1 MPGAAGRGSREFV
14 TLRVVS
20 RLTGKRALMEQLL
33 ADDVRYIFGNPG
45 TTEQGFMDLVQDYPQ
60 IQFMLAL
67 HEGVAVS
74 MADAYARLT
83 RRPAFVEV
91 HITPGLGNAMGMI
104 HNARI
109 GKTPMVIYAGQSP
122 SQVLLQEPHLSGPLV
137 DIARPICKWA
147 AQIEHA
153 HDVPRALRRAFK
165 IAAEP
170 PQGPVFLSLP
180 MDVLD
185 AEAEMDIAPTTYTR
199 WRARP
204 DAGGLIEVADLLT
217 RAERPMIM
225 LGDSISMADAQAEV
239 ARVAELL
246 GAPMFECYA
255 SEYNVAATHPLNL
268 GSVDFVSPRAIT
280 STLADCDVLFVVG
293 APLFQLIFPDPQRPV
308 IGPKTRVVQLD
319 AFNHELGK
327 NVRPDISLLGDPRA
341 GLQELA
347 VLIEER
353 QSGAARDTA
362 EARRESAEERVRQ
375 VTERYWAH
383 ARRNWD
389 ATPIS
394 GPRLMHEIRQVLPA
408 NGLVFSE
415 GVTNTK
421 HVEMAIAPTE
431 PARLVKVRGGG
442 IGPGLP
448 GSLGAALA
456 RPDRKVVGICSD
468 GAAMYSI
475 TALWTAAHHK
485 IPVTYVMLSN
495 RSYRILKLNMLEYL
509 GEGAAGREFVAMD
522 LIDPELRFDRMAQA
536 MGVPSRR
543 VERPEELADALQEA
557 VRHTDGPY
565 LLDVAIDGS
574 VPSR

>member
-557 VRHTDGPY
+557 VRPIDGPY